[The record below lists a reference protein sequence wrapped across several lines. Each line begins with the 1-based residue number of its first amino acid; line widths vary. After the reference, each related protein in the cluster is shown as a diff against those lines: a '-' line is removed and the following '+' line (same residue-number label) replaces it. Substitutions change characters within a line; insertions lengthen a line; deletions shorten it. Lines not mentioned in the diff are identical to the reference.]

1 MHHEPGRRIR
11 RAEHIN
17 CRPALR
23 GKRFVFGKHAAYVG
37 LACYRPEALATW
49 LRLPEHRALRP
60 QCLPDDVRVP
70 AGEEID
76 VGQIDLIEP
85 HPRFCSRGRNYHF
98 SSIISTPAVFEDIS
112 LVEQGALPR
121 QGVTRLMGCWRLA
134 ALQLRRVCST
144 ATYHQLNRR
153 YSPFPASATTW
164 TNSVSTPPTSRGWRK
179 AMEEPIDPCRGN
191 LSMSWTPVALISLMA
206 SAISATA

>member
-49 LRLPEHRALRP
+49 LRLPEHRAFRP

-85 HPRFCSRGRNYHF
+85 HPRSCSRGRNYHF
-98 SSIISTPAVFEDIS
+98 SSTISTPVVFEDIS
-112 LVEQGALPR
+112 LVEQGAPPR
-121 QGVTRLMGCWRLA
+121 QGVTRLMGVLAAGSASASKSLFNCDVSSAEPSAIRRSRLA
-134 ALQLRRVCST
+134 QR
-144 ATYHQLNRR
+144 
-153 YSPFPASATTW
+153 PG
-164 TNSVSTPPTSRGWRK
+164 PTR
-179 AMEEPIDPCRGN
+179 
-191 LSMSWTPVALISLMA
+191 
-206 SAISATA
+206 